1 MYVLTSKNSND
12 KEYLIIQIRSF
23 CMMSFPKYEIVYT
36 DFLQDA
42 TKFANIDTIYGLDE
56 CLDLLNDFEIL
67 EL

>member
-1 MYVLTSKNSND
+1 
-12 KEYLIIQIRSF
+12 
-23 CMMSFPKYEIVYT
+23 MSFPKYEIVYT